1 MSSSA
6 LYLCSFWVTHSTA
19 NETCRILGI
28 LWEHA
33 CASTRTH
40 THTRTHM
47 GARRHTQNNT
57 ITTSITTSNNN
68 NTHTT
73 PTDIPHTPSTH
84 CSPRTL
90 PQNVL
95 VYAAGPQRFLTGGCS
110 AQDLHWKIGPLPQQS
125 EITRHRQ
132 RGQGYSAEGRGRLN
146 GRTPAPPIGCALGLT
161 VLRKA
166 QTTRWMLLR
175 EDPVAMTAT
184 YVGPGRHSVARSCC
198 QSAPMCKRTH
208 TLTGKAKST
217 TTGRHGRHIHT
228 RHIHRG
234 NTHGATRMSSCARL
248 NAPRTSIQSG

>member
-84 CSPRTL
+84 CSSRTL
-90 PQNVL
+90 PQNAL
-95 VYAAGPQRFLTGGCS
+95 VYVAGPQLVLTGGCV
-110 AQDLHWKIGPLPQQS
+110 AQNL
-125 EITRHRQ
+125 Q
-132 RGQGYSAEGRGRLN
+132 RRISPHQRSQDTGRGVRDTQLK
-146 GRTPAPPIGCALGLT
+146 G
-161 VLRKA
+161 
-166 QTTRWMLLR
+166 
-175 EDPVAMTAT
+175 
-184 YVGPGRHSVARSCC
+184 
-198 QSAPMCKRTH
+198 
-208 TLTGKAKST
+208 
-217 TTGRHGRHIHT
+217 
-228 RHIHRG
+228 
-234 NTHGATRMSSCARL
+234 GAG
-248 NAPRTSIQSG
+248 I